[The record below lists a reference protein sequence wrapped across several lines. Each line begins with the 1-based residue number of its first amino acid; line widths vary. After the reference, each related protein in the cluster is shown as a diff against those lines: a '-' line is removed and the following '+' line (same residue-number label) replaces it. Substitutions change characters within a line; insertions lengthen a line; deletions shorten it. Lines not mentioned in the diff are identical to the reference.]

1 MRKSLIVVS
10 ASILLFGCGRP
21 NHLAEVRLSA
31 PPPPSPAFV
40 PPPDIVANNSNGNFS
55 YAHALALLMPHASV
69 ETRYDRARERCLH
82 DTSLNCKLVSSSLDK
97 ENSGTYSA
105 QLIIAVPHEK
115 VGNHIA
121 DARVVIDHQN
131 ACAAAFAFHI
141 LFHSA
146 PMSGPSHLPIAGL

>member
-115 VGNHIA
+115 VAGYEKDLVA
-121 DARVVIDHQN
+121 PVTGEAPGDAAITSSSTTAQN
-131 ACAAAFAFHI
+131 VT
-141 LFHSA
+141 
-146 PMSGPSHLPIAGL
+146 